1 LGNSHILIRNT
12 VSLVSMIRMAIT
24 IRITFRAT
32 MADSYSKHLR
42 GGMRKRLR
50 FEELNVKSFIGE
62 RIYSLAEGD
71 LRIG

>member
-12 VSLVSMIRMAIT
+12 VSLVSMIRMAVT
-24 IRITFRAT
+24 IRITIRAT
-32 MADSYSKHLR
+32 MADLYSKHSL

-50 FEELNVKSFIGE
+50 SEELYVKSFIGA
-62 RIYSLAEGD
+62 RIYSLVEED